1 MPYTCSLV
9 AEIEGGGAY
18 NRRSLAD
25 RSPQGG
31 ILDFNAAGARV
42 IREGGMAT
50 TTEIAPDIFRISIF
64 ATAGDLQFNHFLVR
78 DEEPLL
84 FHTGL
89 RGMFPEIREAVEKL
103 IPLANL
109 KHISFSHFESD
120 ECGALNEWLGV
131 TPQADVVC
139 SQVGAIVCV
148 NDFIRREARA
158 LADGE
163 VFATGKYHFRYCQ
176 TPHLPHGWDAGV
188 LFEETHKTLLCSDL
202 FHQTGDV
209 EPLTESDVVG
219 RSHAA
224 MLQYQGGV
232 LADYVPYTPLTSKNL
247 KKLADLQPK
256 TLGIMHGSSFRGDCA
271 RALADL
277 DQAFKEV
284 FGRENGKS

>member
-1 MPYTCSLV
+1 
-9 AEIEGGGAY
+9 
-18 NRRSLAD
+18 
-25 RSPQGG
+25 
-31 ILDFNAAGARV
+31 
-42 IREGGMAT
+42 MAT
-50 TTEIAPDIFRISIF
+50 TTEISPDVFRISIY
-64 ATAGDLQFNHFLVR
+64 AAWGDLQFNHFLVR
-78 DEEPLL
+78 DDEPLL

-89 RGMFPEIREAVEKL
+89 RGMFPEIREAVEKI

-120 ECGALNEWLGV
+120 ECGALNEWLTV
-131 TPQADVVC
+131 APQADVAC

-148 NDFIRREARA
+148 NDFIGREARA

-163 VFATGKYHFRYCQ
+163 VFATGKYRFRYCQ

-188 LFEETHKTLLCSDL
+188 LFEETQKTLLCSDL

-247 KKLADLQPK
+247 KKLADLKPM

-284 FGRENGKS
+284 FGRQNGKG